1 MNEAKK
7 ILVVAGPTAS
17 GKTALGISLALAL
30 GGEIVSADSMQVY
43 RGMDIGTAKA
53 TPDERAAVPHHM
65 LDVADPAEDYSVSRY
80 VEEAALCCEE
90 ILSRGRVPI
99 LVGGTGLY
107 IDSLL
112 SGRSFSPRG
121 EDPAL
126 RASLNAKY
134 DAVGGEALLEEL
146 RRVDPARAALLHP
159 ADRKRIV
166 RALEVFSLTGETI
179 TAHDEASRNLPPR
192 YASLFFIPGFH
203 DRSLLYRRID
213 DRVEK
218 MVELGLFEEVRSL
231 LISGVPAES
240 TAMQA
245 IGYKETAA
253 CLNGLLSP
261 QEAVSQIKQA
271 SRRYAKRQLTWFAR
285 RADACRLYQ
294 DEPSAVPVPEAALLF
309 AKEFLP

>member
-1 MNEAKK
+1 M
-7 ILVVAGPTAS
+7 
-17 GKTALGISLALAL
+17 
-30 GGEIVSADSMQVY
+30 
-43 RGMDIGTAKA
+43 
-53 TPDERAAVPHHM
+53 
-65 LDVADPAEDYSVSRY
+65 
-80 VEEAALCCEE
+80 
-90 ILSRGRVPI
+90 
-99 LVGGTGLY
+99 
-107 IDSLL
+107 
-112 SGRSFSPRG
+112 
-121 EDPAL
+121 
-126 RASLNAKY
+126 NAKY

-146 RRVDPARAALLHP
+146 RWVDPARAALLHP

-166 RALEVFSLTGETI
+166 RALEVFFLTGETI

-192 YASLFFIPGFH
+192 YTSLFFIPGFH

-231 LISGVPAES
+231 LISGVPAEA

-261 QEAVSQIKQA
+261 QEAVSQIKLA

-285 RADACRLYQ
+285 RTDACRLYH
-294 DEPSAVPVPEAALLF
+294 DEPSSVPSVTKAALSL

>member
-1 MNEAKK
+1 MIAKEP
-7 ILVVAGPTAS
+7 IITVLGPTAT
-17 GKTALGISLALAL
+17 GKTGVAVRIAAEL
-30 GGEIVSADSMQVY
+30 GGEIVSADSRQVF
-43 RGMDIGTAKA
+43 REMRIGTARPTDA
-53 TPDERAAVPHHM
+53 QLAEVPHYFIADRSVTEPFTAGQFEVEALAL
-65 LDVADPAEDYSVSRY
+65 LDRLFQDHETVVMA
-80 VEEAALCCEE
+80 
-90 ILSRGRVPI
+90 
-99 LVGGTGLY
+99 GGSGLY
-107 IDSLL
+107 IDALCNGLDDFPPADPELREQL
-112 SGRSFSPRG
+112 SARLRQEGVA
-121 EDPAL
+121 AL
-126 RASLNAKY
+126 RA
-134 DAVGGEALLEEL
+134 EL
-146 RRVDPARAALLHP
+146 RLLDPESYAALDPANGQ
-159 ADRKRIV
+159 RIV

-218 MVELGLFEEVRSL
+218 MVEQGLFEEVRTL

-253 CLNGLLSP
+253 CLNGFLSP

-285 RADACRLYQ
+285 RADACRLYR
-294 DEPSAVPVPEAALLF
+294 DEPSAVPVPEAALSL